1 MTDRDFPLPDDLP
14 RPVDDGAADHLTG
27 QALPGLRLRSTD
39 ARVIVLAS
47 LGQPRAVLYLY
58 PMTGRPGIA
67 LPERWDLIPGARGCT
82 PESCGF
88 RDYHAELQAAG
99 AEVYGLS
106 SQSTDYQKEAAGR
119 LHLPFPLLSDQT
131 LTLADALQL
140 PTFTAGGMRLF
151 TRLTMVIADGLIE
164 RVFYPVFPPDQH
176 AGEVLRW
183 LHENLF
189 RPPGGR
195 GPCADQLDG
204 ELRCSGRCDAP
215 TCRLAGDSACAMAP
229 SPDRASSAE
238 RFQRSARRSRTW
250 TRGGRAKPLL
260 AIRPSTGRRPSA
272 NRCARIDPEV
282 SERRHLLHLRARG
295 LSGKAGGT

>member
-14 RPVDDGAADHLTG
+14 RPVDDGAADHLTD

-67 LPERWDLIPGARGCT
+67 LPEGWDLIPGARGCT

-88 RDYHAELQAAG
+88 RSYPAALEAAG

-164 RVFYPVFPPDQH
+164 RVFYPVFHRHQQH
-176 AGEVLRW
+176 AGFN
-183 LHENLF
+183 LHQVVAPPVHHPELQAGDLLIGRYQHLF
-189 RPPGGR
+189 AEADFGR
-195 GPCADQLDG
+195 GPRHAPEQQPGGHG
-204 ELRCSGRCDAP
+204 ES
-215 TCRLAGDSACAMAP
+215 
-229 SPDRASSAE
+229 
-238 RFQRSARRSRTW
+238 
-250 TRGGRAKPLL
+250 
-260 AIRPSTGRRPSA
+260 
-272 NRCARIDPEV
+272 
-282 SERRHLLHLRARG
+282 
-295 LSGKAGGT
+295 

>member
-67 LPERWDLIPGARGCT
+67 LPEGWDLIPGARGCT

-183 LHENLF
+183 LHEN
-189 RPPGGR
+189 
-195 GPCADQLDG
+195 
-204 ELRCSGRCDAP
+204 
-215 TCRLAGDSACAMAP
+215 
-229 SPDRASSAE
+229 
-238 RFQRSARRSRTW
+238 
-250 TRGGRAKPLL
+250 
-260 AIRPSTGRRPSA
+260 
-272 NRCARIDPEV
+272 
-282 SERRHLLHLRARG
+282 
-295 LSGKAGGT
+295 